1 MLIEPILWSAKMIF
15 NDSRR
20 EPMPDKEDCCCR
32 NKFLVITWELIIFR
46 SVLTSS
52 HCQYYSGGVLQYSS
66 PQDPLLLLRDNQS
79 ILNKNQLVC
88 LCLD

>member
-15 NDSRR
+15 NDSKR
-20 EPMPDKEDCCCR
+20 EPTPDKEDCCCR

-52 HCQYYSGGVLQYSS
+52 HC
-66 PQDPLLLLRDNQS
+66 
-79 ILNKNQLVC
+79 
-88 LCLD
+88 